1 MVFDV
6 NGAQKQWSGNGTFK
20 AIVLGELPSGNN
32 FVTSGPD
39 KVLMVLRD
47 PPGSNSSAYYE
58 TATSVTESTSYA
70 GSFVTNNEVSTLTK
84 LGFEAATWVGVGAG
98 VITEASTKADLEVG
112 AEVNLDITDSQES
125 STTTTTTNRVSTS
138 DEEDYVGANGDVF
151 IGTATNIL
159 FGNARSVD
167 IRPDGKGGFGV
178 TREDVISTG
187 MEFGTGF
194 NYSQNYVENTL
205 LPNLESVRNSL
216 LHDPSEGITSNTT
229 NEVVYVSKVSKDDP
243 RFGSNNNDKDVWG
256 AAAVSGDKLDG
267 PSYTMM
273 LPAKTTDSNGK
284 PIAFEDKVKWY
295 NSQMALWTQ
304 TLANNEKAK
313 IEAKSSRTEGLSE
326 RQAEPVERKRSL
338 TITGTLLNTRL
349 TA

>member
-1 MVFDV
+1 M
-6 NGAQKQWSGNGTFK
+6 
-20 AIVLGELPSGNN
+20 
-32 FVTSGPD
+32 
-39 KVLMVLRD
+39 
-47 PPGSNSSAYYE
+47 
-58 TATSVTESTSYA
+58 TESTSYA

-112 AEVNLDITDSQES
+112 AEVNLDITDSQAS

-178 TREDVISTG
+178 TRENVISTG

-216 LHDPSEGITSNTT
+216 LQTPQ
-229 NEVVYVSKVSKDDP
+229 
-243 RFGSNNNDKDVWG
+243 R
-256 AAAVSGDKLDG
+256 A
-267 PSYTMM
+267 
-273 LPAKTTDSNGK
+273 LPA
-284 PIAFEDKVKWY
+284 
-295 NSQMALWTQ
+295 
-304 TLANNEKAK
+304 
-313 IEAKSSRTEGLSE
+313 
-326 RQAEPVERKRSL
+326 
-338 TITGTLLNTRL
+338 TRP
-349 TA
+349 TRWCMCRR